1 MKNKLVDL
9 NDHLFAQLE
18 RISDEDLTPEQIER
32 ECKRTDAV
40 VELADQIIAGADLQ
54 FKAAKLVAEHGAK
67 VATNLTLIN
76 KDPMVAKPV
85 LVKAVGDDS

>member
-18 RISDEDLTPEQIER
+18 RVSDEDLTSEQIEQ

-40 VELADQIIAGADLQ
+40 VDLADQIIAGADLQ
-54 FKAAKLVAEHGAK
+54 FRAAKLVAEHGAK
-67 VATNLTLIN
+67 VSSNLTLIN
-76 KDPMVAKPV
+76 KEPMQAKPA
-85 LVKAVGDDS
+85 LIKAAGDE